1 MHQIN
6 YDLALKNIVPIL
18 YKNDDKLG
26 YQSFK
31 IGWTLS

>member
-1 MHQIN
+1 VKENYNKIRNMHQIN

-26 YQSFK
+26 Y
-31 IGWTLS
+31 